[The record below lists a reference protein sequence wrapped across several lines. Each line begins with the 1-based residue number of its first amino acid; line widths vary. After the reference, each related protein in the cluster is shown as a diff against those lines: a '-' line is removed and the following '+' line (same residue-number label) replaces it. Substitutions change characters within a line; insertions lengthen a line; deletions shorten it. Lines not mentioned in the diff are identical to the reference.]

1 MHVGIKDKTGGL
13 KMNNIELP
21 QNVKKASKETI
32 EFLLKVGILY
42 KDETGIHVKEQN
54 ENIHANDR

>member
-1 MHVGIKDKTGGL
+1 MKH
-13 KMNNIELP
+13 IELP
-21 QNVKKASKETI
+21 PNVKKASKETI
-32 EFLLKVGILY
+32 YFLLKVGILY

>member
-1 MHVGIKDKTGGL
+1 
-13 KMNNIELP
+13 MNNIEFP

-32 EFLLKVGILY
+32 EFLIKVGILY
-42 KDETGIHVKEQN
+42 KDETGIHVKDRN

>member
-1 MHVGIKDKTGGL
+1 
-13 KMNNIELP
+13 MNNIELP

-54 ENIHANDR
+54 ENIHAHDR

>member
-1 MHVGIKDKTGGL
+1 
-13 KMNNIELP
+13 MNNIELP
-21 QNVKKASKETI
+21 PNVNKASNETI
-32 EFLLKVGILY
+32 DFLLKVGILY

>member
-1 MHVGIKDKTGGL
+1 
-13 KMNNIELP
+13 MNNIELP
-21 QNVKKASKETI
+21 PNVNKASKETI

-42 KDETGIHVKEQN
+42 IDETGIHIKEQN

>member
-1 MHVGIKDKTGGL
+1 
-13 KMNNIELP
+13 MNHIELP
-21 QNVKKASKETI
+21 PKVKKASKETI

>member
-1 MHVGIKDKTGGL
+1 MKH
-13 KMNNIELP
+13 IELP
-21 QNVKKASKETI
+21 PNVKKASKETI

>member
-1 MHVGIKDKTGGL
+1 
-13 KMNNIELP
+13 MNNIVLP
-21 QNVKKASKETI
+21 KNVKKASKETI

-42 KDETGIHVKEQN
+42 KNETGIHVKEQN

>member
-1 MHVGIKDKTGGL
+1 
-13 KMNNIELP
+13 MNNIELT

-54 ENIHANDR
+54 GNIHANDS

>member
-1 MHVGIKDKTGGL
+1 
-13 KMNNIELP
+13 MNHIELP
-21 QNVKKASKETI
+21 PNVNKASKETI

-42 KDETGIHVKEQN
+42 KDEAGIHVKEQN